1 MGVVWRAYDLE
12 LGRLVALKFM
22 RGAAL
27 FDAGSVIRFR
37 QEAQALARVQ
47 VPHVVQVFEYG
58 ADLQAPYIG
67 MELLKGEDLGQRLK
81 RLGRLSPVVAVE
93 VVSQAANA
101 LQVAHAAGVVHRDL
115 KPGNIFLAQ
124 VGGAEVVK
132 LLDFGVA
139 KLVDDTLDADAT
151 QTSELMGVPH
161 YMSPEHTHSPKHVDG
176 RTDLWALAVI
186 LYRALTG
193 ERPFDGESVAD
204 LIFNIRFAELVP
216 PSRLDSSLPRGFDGF
231 FAKALARPP
240 DERFQTGE
248 EFAVAAARALTE
260 AAPQPHTSSAR
271 PRRGRVWAGVGL
283 GLLLL
288 PALAIG
294 GVAVLEPSPSAAGT
308 PLASGAATASAEP
321 PPLEA
326 LAPAGESPA
335 APVPSASALPKPMP
349 LGTLV
354 KVPRKSAPQATTHPA
369 SAGPVRLK
377 VDY

>member
-1 MGVVWRAYDLE
+1 MNPLTSGRLISGRYRLEELLGEGGMGVVWRAYDLE

-27 FDAGSVIRFR
+27 FDAGSVTRFR

-58 ADLQAPYIG
+58 ADLQAPYIV

-93 VVSQAANA
+93 VVSPVANA

-193 ERPFDGESVAD
+193 ERPFDG
-204 LIFNIRFAELVP
+204 
-216 PSRLDSSLPRGFDGF
+216 
-231 FAKALARPP
+231 
-240 DERFQTGE
+240 
-248 EFAVAAARALTE
+248 
-260 AAPQPHTSSAR
+260 
-271 PRRGRVWAGVGL
+271 
-283 GLLLL
+283 
-288 PALAIG
+288 
-294 GVAVLEPSPSAAGT
+294 
-308 PLASGAATASAEP
+308 
-321 PPLEA
+321 
-326 LAPAGESPA
+326 
-335 APVPSASALPKPMP
+335 
-349 LGTLV
+349 
-354 KVPRKSAPQATTHPA
+354 
-369 SAGPVRLK
+369 
-377 VDY
+377 